1 MWRYLL
7 KRSLDLNRK
16 GLMQRKLDDK
26 YFVNSFDEESG
37 IYSNKKNTLLLIVDE
52 QPRLMKALENG
63 EEAIL
68 NTLILIEAF
77 NKYQMPI
84 IATEQYPKGLGNTDD
99 RILEKINKDNI
110 FEKTIFDAAIPEVLD
125 FIEKNNIKKVVIAG
139 AEAHI
144 CVYQTTRSLL
154 NLGIN
159 VFLAKDAL
167 ASFKESQKEEALKSL
182 REMGAVRIET
192 ETILFDLARD
202 SKDPNFK
209 FISGLVKEMRAR

>member
-52 QPRLMKALENG
+52 QPRLMKTLENG

-84 IATEQYPKGLGNTDD
+84 IATEQYPKGLGSTDE
-99 RILEKINKDNI
+99 RILDLIDQKNI

-159 VFLAKDAL
+159 VFLTKDAL
-167 ASFKESQKEEALKSL
+167 ASFKESQKEEALKTL
-182 REMGAVRIET
+182 REMGAVRTET

-209 FISGLVKEMRAR
+209 FISGLVKNMRAR

>member
-1 MWRYLL
+1 
-7 KRSLDLNRK
+7 
-16 GLMQRKLDDK
+16 MQRKLDDK

-52 QPRLMKALENG
+52 QPRLMKTLENG

-84 IATEQYPKGLGNTDD
+84 IATEQYPKGLGSTDE
-99 RILEKINKDNI
+99 RILDLIDQKNI

-159 VFLAKDAL
+159 VFLTKDAL
-167 ASFKESQKEEALKSL
+167 ASFKESQKEEALKTL
-182 REMGAVRIET
+182 REMGAVRTET

-209 FISGLVKEMRAR
+209 FISGLVKNMRARWGKRAEKLFLFCKNQLN

>member
-1 MWRYLL
+1 
-7 KRSLDLNRK
+7 
-16 GLMQRKLDDK
+16 MQRKLDDK

-202 SKDPNFK
+202 SKDSNFK
-209 FISGLVKEMRAR
+209 FISGLVKNMRARWGKRAEKLFLFCKNQLN

>member
-7 KRSLDLNRK
+7 KRSLGLNRK
-16 GLMQRKLDDK
+16 GLMERKLDKK
-26 YFVNSFDEESG
+26 YFINTFDEQTQL
-37 IYSNKKNTLLLIVDE
+37 YSKKENTLLLVVDE
-52 QPRLMKALENG
+52 QPRLMNALENG

-68 NTLILIEAF
+68 NTLTLIRAF
-77 NKYQMPI
+77 EKYEMPI
-84 IATEQYPKGLGNTDD
+84 IATEQYPKGLGSTDE
-99 RILEKINKDNI
+99 RILEKLNKENI

-125 FIEKNNIKKVVIAG
+125 FIEKNNIEKVVITG

-154 NLGIN
+154 NLGID
-159 VFLAKDAL
+159 VFLPKDAL
-167 ASFKESQKEEALKSL
+167 ASFKQSQKEEALKTL
-182 REMGAVRIET
+182 REMGAVRTET
-192 ETILFDLARD
+192 ETLLFDLARD

>member
-1 MWRYLL
+1 
-7 KRSLDLNRK
+7 
-16 GLMQRKLDDK
+16 MQRKLDDK

-202 SKDPNFK
+202 SKDSNFK
-209 FISGLVKEMRAR
+209 FISGLVKNMRAR

>member
-1 MWRYLL
+1 MWRYLP

-26 YFVNSFDEESG
+26 YFINTFDEETKL
-37 IYSNKKNTLLLIVDE
+37 YSKKENTLLLIVDE

-63 EEAIL
+63 EEAVL
-68 NTLILIEAF
+68 NTIALIKAF
-77 NKYQMPI
+77 EKYDMPI
-84 IATEQYPKGLGNTDD
+84 IATEQYPKGLGSTDE
-99 RILEKINKDNI
+99 RILDLIDQKNI

-125 FIEKNNIKKVVIAG
+125 FIEKNNIKKVVVAG

-154 NLGIN
+154 NLGID

-167 ASFKESQKEEALKSL
+167 ASFKESQKEEALKTL
-182 REMGAVRIET
+182 REMGAVRTET

>member
-1 MWRYLL
+1 
-7 KRSLDLNRK
+7 
-16 GLMQRKLDDK
+16 MQRKLDDK
-26 YFVNSFDEESG
+26 YFVNSFDEKNG

-110 FEKTIFDAAIPEVLD
+110 FEKTIFDAAIPELLD

-159 VFLAKDAL
+159 VFLTKDAL
-167 ASFKESQKEEALKSL
+167 ASFKESQKEEALKTL
-182 REMGAVRIET
+182 REMGAVRTET

-209 FISGLVKEMRAR
+209 AISSLVKEARNR

>member
-1 MWRYLL
+1 
-7 KRSLDLNRK
+7 
-16 GLMQRKLDDK
+16 MQRKLDDK

-159 VFLAKDAL
+159 VFLTKDAL
-167 ASFKESQKEEALKSL
+167 ASFKESQKEEALKTL
-182 REMGAVRIET
+182 REMGAVRTET

-209 FISGLVKEMRAR
+209 FISGLVKDMRARWGKRAEKLFLFCKNQLN

>member
-110 FEKTIFDAAIPEVLD
+110 FEKTIFDAAIAEVLE
-125 FIEKNNIKKVVIAG
+125 FIEQNDIKKVVITG

-159 VFLAKDAL
+159 VFLVKDAL
-167 ASFKESQKEEALKSL
+167 ASFKESQKEEALKTL
-182 REMGAVRIET
+182 REMGAVRTET

-209 FISGLVKEMRAR
+209 FISGLVKDMRAI

>member
-26 YFVNSFDEESG
+26 YFVNSFDQESG

-110 FEKTIFDAAIPEVLD
+110 FEKTIFDAAIPELLD

-159 VFLAKDAL
+159 VFLTKDAL
-167 ASFKESQKEEALKSL
+167 ASFKESQKEEALKTL
-182 REMGAVRIET
+182 REMGAVRTET

-209 FISGLVKEMRAR
+209 AISSLVKEARNR